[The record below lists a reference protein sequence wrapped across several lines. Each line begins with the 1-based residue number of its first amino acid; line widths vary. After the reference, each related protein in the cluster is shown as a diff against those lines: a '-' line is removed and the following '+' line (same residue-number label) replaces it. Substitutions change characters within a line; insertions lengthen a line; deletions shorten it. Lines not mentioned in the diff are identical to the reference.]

1 MTLKELLE
9 AKIKK
14 EQEIKEINEQI
25 HNCQSLNALAC
36 YETLIKTFEELE
48 NLLPYEILEVGIY
61 CEKCSTE
68 RDVQIDF
75 KDIIDSLKYNKDRLE
90 AKIND

>member
-1 MTLKELLE
+1 MTLTELLE

-25 HNCQSLNALAC
+25 HNYQNRNALVC

-48 NLLPYEILEVGIY
+48 NLLPYATLEVGIY
-61 CEKCSTE
+61 CEKCDAES
-68 RDVQIDF
+68 DVQIEF
-75 KDIIDSLKYNKDRLE
+75 KDIIDSLQYNKDRLE
-90 AKIND
+90 VKIND